1 MRTISRRAELAID
14 VSIPESDLFYLWR
27 KAEVESLPVDDHA
40 ACGRSPAGNAET
52 PRAGRNRHRGVRRRK
67 RVGTGA
73 LTRLCF
79 DPACSRSPW
88 SLDRQ
93 TPRSQSGEASAL
105 PEPHA

>member
-52 PRAGRNRHRGVRRRK
+52 PRADRNRHRGVRRRK

-73 LTRLCF
+73 LTRLCSGRAWSRSSRSF
-79 DPACSRSPW
+79 DPDQPRSRS
-88 SLDRQ
+88 DV
-93 TPRSQSGEASAL
+93 A
-105 PEPHA
+105 